1 MSVFGQNDQC
11 LSDMED
17 TDKAKFEALYTKYL
31 IWKSSQENQTDGYD
45 QDGVPLR
52 TELCGILPRI

>member
-1 MSVFGQNDQC
+1 VSVFGQNDQC

-17 TDKAKFEALYTKYL
+17 KEKAKFEALYAKYL

-45 QDGVPLR
+45 RGGVPLR